1 MNEHQE
7 IHVLCRELIPMF
19 DELDAEVQAIITQHT
34 SECEEC
40 EEALSIINGIFA
52 ENEKPLPVMGGEP
65 DLNTFKKLSLFK
77 GIISIF
83 FLVARVIVLGLIS
96 YNWVSNYHFET
107 TTLLSAQLILFYF
120 PLGVIINTIN
130 FLFFRNKWFWITLVL
145 DILVLLFFDT
155 LF

>member
-7 IHVLCRELIPMF
+7 IHVLCKELIPMF
-19 DELDAEVQAIITQHT
+19 DELDTEVQGIITQHA
-34 SECEEC
+34 SECKEC
-40 EEALSIINGIFA
+40 GEALRISNGIFA

-65 DLNTFKKLSLFK
+65 DFNPFKRLSLFK

-107 TTLLSAQLILFYF
+107 TTLLSAQLILLYF
-120 PLGVIINTIN
+120 PLAVIINTIN
-130 FLFFRNKWFWITLVL
+130 FLFFRNKWFCITLVL
-145 DILVLLFFDT
+145 DILVLIFFDT